1 MRSLS
6 HHASAAYIVSLCLS
20 GFGLLSNHHLSQAIK
35 LYNSSCA
42 TNMVYTH
49 QMSPRN
55 SNLATSII
63 HISDEWLAWTLSR
76 LPTCALSS
84 DCSRPSGT
92 SLINAEVMWWHITS
106 AFGEIFSISL
116 VGILHCTLII
126 IRLSAQKM
134 EGLLCRWALSLQ
146 EFNFTIKYCK
156 GSTNNCADALSRQ
169 EVQRSDKLCYYR
181 RFGWKDY

>member
-1 MRSLS
+1 MCVCVCECVCVCVCMCGVCSVCVFVSVLLFQLVVFVVLFFHSIPIIFIFIPFFLQLQIACSTQPKQSLRSLS
-6 HHASAAYIVSLCLS
+6 HHASAAYIVSLCSS

-42 TNMVYTH
+42 TNMVYAH

-63 HISDEWLAWTLSR
+63 HISDECLAWTC
-76 LPTCALSS
+76 TLSS

-106 AFGEIFSISL
+106 AFG
-116 VGILHCTLII
+116 
-126 IRLSAQKM
+126 M
-134 EGLLCRWALSLQ
+134 YW
-146 EFNFTIKYCK
+146 
-156 GSTNNCADALSRQ
+156 
-169 EVQRSDKLCYYR
+169 
-181 RFGWKDY
+181 